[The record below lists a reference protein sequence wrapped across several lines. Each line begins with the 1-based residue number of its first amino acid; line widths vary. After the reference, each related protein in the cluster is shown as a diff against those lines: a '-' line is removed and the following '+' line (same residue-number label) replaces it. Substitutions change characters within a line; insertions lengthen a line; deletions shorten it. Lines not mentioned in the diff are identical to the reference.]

1 MTAGFTWATAINL
14 ALVLL
19 CLCVMVQAIR
29 MDRRIRAL
37 RDGHL
42 EQAVE
47 KLDHATHQ
55 ARIVLADLKRVLS
68 TDAAAQGEMLNA
80 ARELR
85 DELSVMVGVGNS
97 VAERIVDA
105 ADKARVAE
113 AGVRRRSARW
123 REEADAV
130 LRAEESTR
138 REAAPAAA
146 TSAAAAS
153 TEARDLSS
161 IVFDLTSARGPR
173 GSAVA

>member
-1 MTAGFTWATAINL
+1 MTVATAINL
-14 ALVLL
+14 ALVLM
-19 CLCVMVQAIR
+19 CLVVMVQAIR

-55 ARIVLADLKRVLS
+55 ARIVLTELKRVLS
-68 TDAAAQGEMLNA
+68 TDAAAQGEIIHV

-85 DELSVMVGVGNS
+85 DELSVMVGLGNS

-105 ADKARVAE
+105 ADKARAAE

-130 LRAEESTR
+130 LRAEDAAR
-138 REAAPAAA
+138 VPAAPAP
-146 TSAAAAS
+146 AS
-153 TEARDLSS
+153 SLGDEPRDLTS
-161 IVFDLTSARGPR
+161 IVFDLTSKRGNR
-173 GSAVA
+173 VA